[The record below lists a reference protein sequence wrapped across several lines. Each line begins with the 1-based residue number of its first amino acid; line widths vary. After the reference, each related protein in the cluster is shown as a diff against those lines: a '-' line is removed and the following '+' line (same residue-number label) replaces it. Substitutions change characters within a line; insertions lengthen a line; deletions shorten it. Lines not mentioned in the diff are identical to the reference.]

1 MLGVDALVFFDDDLA
16 GAIGDIEVSHFAFP
30 ALGYELEHAAFV
42 VDLEVIEI
50 GEESKDGLGRHAD
63 GFQQNGY
70 RHLATAVDPEEQ
82 NVFGIEL
89 KVEPGATVRNHAG
102 RKQQLARAVRDRKST
117 RLNSS
122 QQCAYRMPSS
132 A

>member
-1 MLGVDALVFFDDDLA
+1 MDDALGQHTAQQEVFGYRHEFDLGSFQVAQMLGVDALVFFDDDLA

-70 RHLATAVDPEEQ
+70 RQ
-82 NVFGIEL
+82 
-89 KVEPGATVRNHAG
+89 
-102 RKQQLARAVRDRKST
+102 DRKST

-122 QQCAYRMPSS
+122 H
-132 A
+132 